1 MGTVGKQAMND
12 PNQPFDPMGVAPK
25 PGPGAATGLNEWERT
40 YATFE
45 HLSLLAALAG
55 FPIIP
60 VLVMWLIK
68 REQSVFVDDH
78 GKEALNF
85 QLSLL
90 IYTVAGFVLFWCFPL
105 SILLWTAVGV
115 LGLVGMIQGA
125 VAANKGR
132 YYRYPAT
139 IRLLH

>member
-1 MGTVGKQAMND
+1 MNQAN
-12 PNQPFDPMGVAPK
+12 PPFDPMGAAPR
-25 PGPGAATGLNEWERT
+25 PGPGAAVGLQEWERT
-40 YATFE
+40 YSTFE
-45 HLSLLAALAG
+45 HLSLLAAFAG

-60 VLVMWLIK
+60 CLIMWLIK

-85 QLSLL
+85 QISLA
-90 IYTVAGFVLFWCFPL
+90 IYTAAGFLIFWCFPL
-105 SILLWTAVGV
+105 SILLWTAVAI

-125 VAANKGR
+125 VAANHGR